1 MGSVARL
8 AVAMRTPPHSPP
20 CMTATAMP
28 SCAVHVSCD
37 QRHQIPLAGK
47 RRRAWTSASLRVT
60 GRHRAV
66 EQGREQDARL
76 LVLDERLDVVVRR

>member
-1 MGSVARL
+1 MHGTL
-8 AVAMRTPPHSPP
+8 ALLSIAI
-20 CMTATAMP
+20 P
-28 SCAVHVSCD
+28 SCAVHAQCH

-66 EQGREQDARL
+66 EQGREQDTRL

>member
-1 MGSVARL
+1 
-8 AVAMRTPPHSPP
+8 
-20 CMTATAMP
+20 MTATAMP

-47 RRRAWTSASLRVT
+47 CRRAWTSASLRVT

-76 LVLDERLDVVVRR
+76 LVLDERLDGVVRR